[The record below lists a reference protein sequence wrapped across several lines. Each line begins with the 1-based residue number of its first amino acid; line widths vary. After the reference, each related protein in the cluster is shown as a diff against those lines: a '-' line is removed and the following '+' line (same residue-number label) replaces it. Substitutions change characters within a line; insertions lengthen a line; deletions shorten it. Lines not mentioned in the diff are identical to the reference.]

1 MIDLEAGITDPP
13 TAPTGATCWI
23 CLEEGPDGGGEPLMR
38 DCACRGQSAG
48 YAHISC
54 VVKYAQSRLDVCVTA
69 WKECPLCA
77 HGYQGRVALTLSNH
91 FVAKT
96 QSRGKNHPLRLDAIE
111 YWAFCHILQDN
122 EYGSAM
128 SLFRQLVG
136 IASSQRSQH
145 KDLPMFCYG
154 VGRFHEEK
162 EEPSEALTWYEK
174 ATGCSGFTAL
184 EQSIKDKMENALRR
198 VRSDLGLPNPTQI
211 DIWRQR
217 ILNAEDEYHSFKC
230 KQALAE
236 CLANNKQLSEA
247 LKVGKECVDY
257 FERVSGPDHVDT
269 LLARTTLSSI
279 RIKEHFAERKVKDR
293 LELCQL
299 ASYVLV
305 LVICLVLLIL
315 SDDDEENDL
324 DTNDPSTANV
334 TLTGN

>member
-111 YWAFCHILQDN
+111 YWAYCQLLHDN
-122 EYGSAM
+122 EYAL
-128 SLFRQLVG
+128 SLFRRLRGLANSRQ
-136 IASSQRSQH
+136 
-145 KDLPMFCYG
+145 KDFWWPMFWYG
-154 VGRFHEEK
+154 VGRAHEEK
-162 EEPSEALTWYEK
+162 GESSEALTWYEK

-198 VRSDLGLPNPTQI
+198 VRSDLGLPNSTRSEV
-211 DIWRQR
+211 DICRQR

-236 CLANNKQLSEA
+236 CLANDKQLSEA
-247 LKVGKECVDY
+247 LEVGKECVDY
-257 FERVSGPDHVDT
+257 FERVSGPGHIMDT
-269 LLARTTLSSI
+269 FSARATLSSI
-279 RIKEHFAERKVKDR
+279 KRKKHSAEREEILR
-293 LELCQL
+293 LQM
-299 ASYVLV
+299 AF
-305 LVICLVLLIL
+305 LIL
-315 SDDDEENDL
+315 AFIYFLSHSEDDEENGL
-324 DTNDPSTANV
+324 DMNDPSATNV
-334 TLTGN
+334 TLNGN

>member
-23 CLEEGPDGGGEPLMR
+23 CLEEGPDGGGEPLLR
-38 DCACRGQSAG
+38 DCACRGESAG

-54 VVKYAQSRLDVCVTA
+54 IVKYAQSRLDVCVMA
-69 WKECPLCA
+69 WKECPHCA
-77 HGYQGRVALTLSNH
+77 QKYQGRMALKLSIN
-91 FVAKT
+91 FVAN
-96 QSRGKNHPLRLDAIE
+96 SLRLPENHPFQLDAIE
-111 YWAFCHILQDN
+111 YWAYCQLLHDN
-122 EYGSAM
+122 EYAL
-128 SLFRQLVG
+128 SLFRRLRGLANSRQ
-136 IASSQRSQH
+136 
-145 KDLPMFCYG
+145 KDFWWPMFWYG
-154 VGRFHEEK
+154 VGRAHEEK
-162 EEPSEALTWYEK
+162 GESSEALTWYEK

-198 VRSDLGLPNPTQI
+198 VRSDLGLPNSTRSEV
-211 DIWRQR
+211 DICRQR